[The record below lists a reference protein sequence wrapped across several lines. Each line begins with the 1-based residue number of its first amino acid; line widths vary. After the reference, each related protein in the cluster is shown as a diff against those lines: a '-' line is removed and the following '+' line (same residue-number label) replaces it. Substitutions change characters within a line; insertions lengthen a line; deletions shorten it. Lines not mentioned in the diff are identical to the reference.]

1 MNAAARLALFA
12 AALSGVFGAAVLVG
26 GAAGPAGGVA
36 PAGAAGAR
44 AGHQTAEHGA
54 AGHTAAAPAGPLP
67 GLQIAQDGYRL
78 VMDRT
83 RYPQGVQT
91 LTFRITGPSGAVV
104 REFAETHTKR
114 LHLIVARRD
123 LATFEHLHPG
133 LAQDGTWTGRADLRR
148 AGAYRVFADFSTG
161 GRALTLGA
169 DLDVAGAYD
178 PVDLPAPA
186 ATARTRD
193 GLEVTLRDG
202 GTPLAGREQRPV
214 FEVRAQGRP
223 VDSELDPYL
232 GARGHLVALRAG
244 DLAYLHTHPGDGD
257 RLTFMTDYPS
267 PGSYRL
273 WVQFSYRGRVQTAA
287 FTQEVTR

>member
-26 GAAGPAGGVA
+26 GVVGPAGGVA
-36 PAGAAGAR
+36 PAGAAGAG
-44 AGHQTAEHGA
+44 AEHQRAEHGA
-54 AGHTAAAPAGPLP
+54 TGHPAAAPAGSLP

-78 VMDRT
+78 LIDRT
-83 RYPQGVQT
+83 LYPQGVQT

-104 REFAETHTKR
+104 HEFAETHTKR

-133 LAQDGTWTGRADLRR
+133 LAPDGTWTGRADLRR

-161 GRALTLGA
+161 GKALTLGA

-178 PVDLPAPA
+178 PAVLPAPA

-193 GLEVTLRDG
+193 GLEVTLRGG
-202 GTPLAGREQRPV
+202 GTLPAGREQRSV
-214 FEVRAQGRP
+214 FDIRAQGRP

-232 GARGHLVALRAG
+232 GAQGHLVALRAG
-244 DLAYLHTHPGDGD
+244 DLAYLHTHPEDGD